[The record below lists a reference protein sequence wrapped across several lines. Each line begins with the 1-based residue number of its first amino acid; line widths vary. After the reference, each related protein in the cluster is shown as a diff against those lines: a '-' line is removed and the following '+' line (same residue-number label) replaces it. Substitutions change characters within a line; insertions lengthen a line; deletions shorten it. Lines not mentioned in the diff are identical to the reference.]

1 MSDVDVSPVHV
12 IRTVQEKRMQ
22 LLNNPHEGVD
32 KDVLMLMRDLAK
44 TSMDEMRLVQEDEN
58 AKTDQ
63 EIARAMVKAT
73 AASSNPYIREGHTR
87 DHPVEVD
94 DTDIGEL
101 ELVDGENST
110 GPSNITY
117 KEFMGDEKE

>member
-1 MSDVDVSPVHV
+1 MSQVDVSPVHV

-22 LLNNPHEGVD
+22 LLNNSQEGVD

-73 AASSNPYIREGHTR
+73 AASTNPYIQEGRTREQ
-87 DHPVEVD
+87 PVEVD
-94 DTDIGEL
+94 DADIGEL
-101 ELVDGENST
+101 DLVEGEDTT
-110 GPSNITY
+110 GPSNVTY
-117 KEFMGDEKE
+117 KEFMGGEKE